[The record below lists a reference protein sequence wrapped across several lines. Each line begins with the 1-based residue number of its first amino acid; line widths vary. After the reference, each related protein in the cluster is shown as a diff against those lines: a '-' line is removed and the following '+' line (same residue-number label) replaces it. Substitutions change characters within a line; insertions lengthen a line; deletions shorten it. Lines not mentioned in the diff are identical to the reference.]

1 MEFPE
6 DLYYTKD
13 HEWLRL
19 DGDDAYIG
27 ITEFAAGE
35 LGDIVYLDIP
45 RVPVLEAGTVF
56 GTIEAVKTVSDLFA
70 PVSGAL
76 IEVNAEVLAYPEL
89 INSDPYGKGWLV
101 KVIITSPAQP
111 GSLLSS
117 EQYQK
122 MTGHDN

>member
-111 GSLLSS
+111 GSLLTG

-122 MTGHDN
+122 MTGHNN